1 MLLEVV
7 GSLTVVGVWLLF
19 GKVAAFAPNVST
31 CCEPYYI
38 LTNGIGYVL
47 KVVFF

>member
-31 CCEPYYI
+31 CCEPYH